1 MKKIVL
7 AIVLFVLWANGV
19 QAQTDKPGLLQLL
32 GIIGNTEEH
41 LFHLVRVGP
50 YTVSADGNRLL
61 EHPYIKFEIKQSG
74 VAIPAGSQVRL
85 ETKLYTFQGEGE
97 IDGKIEALLAT
108 AQPVQTKSY
117 ALEYDGRYFIAD
129 PLDLEL
135 AKTWDWNS
143 SGYLQMQ
150 LFIAA
155 PTGTTQGQFG
165 MAIYPSRPSMGNG
178 VKAAILALPFIC
190 LGLFLG
196 AFRLFKLRLT
206 RPLAQS
212 TDFNLKGN

>member
-1 MKKIVL
+1 MKKTIFALVL
-7 AIVLFVLWANGV
+7 VMSLANVV
-19 QAQTDKPGLLQLL
+19 QAQADTSGLLQLL
-32 GIIGNTEEH
+32 GIVGNTQEH
-41 LFHLVRVGP
+41 LFHLVRVEP

-61 EHPYIKFEIKQSG
+61 EHPYLKFEIKQRG
-74 VAIPAGSQVRL
+74 ATIPEGSIVRL

-108 AQPVQTKSY
+108 AQPVQTKNY

-143 SGYLQMQ
+143 SGYLQMH
-150 LFIAA
+150 LFIGA
-155 PTGTTQGQFG
+155 PAGTTQGQFG
-165 MAIYPSRPSMGNG
+165 IAIYPPRPVMGNG
-178 VKAAILALPFIC
+178 VKAVILALPLLC

-206 RPLAQS
+206 TPAY
-212 TDFNLKGN
+212 TGNTLQP